1 MIRHFYLDKTNSIIK
16 CSEQNLGL
24 NPILHVGYGNG
35 IMRSILHFD
44 VENIKCLI
52 EDKTISNL
60 EKLKITLKMVNCF
73 SVDGF
78 PYEKN
83 LIRGLDSHARR
94 AASFDLMLYKLP
106 RHFDGGRGF
115 DFISDMWIHDNRSF
129 SKEGSNWYCC
139 KTGILWDGSIQPKPM
154 KNIDGDIYPK
164 DFVKEEYEKFLNGEE
179 SIVIGTQHFDFGN
192 ENLSIDITDYV
203 LEVIKHRNDI
213 NYGLCLSFTPEFEN
227 VEREMMQ
234 YVGFFNENTNT
245 FFHPYLE
252 VDYSEYIKDDRE
264 SFTNGRENR
273 LYLYVSDDGFPI
285 NLDTIPSCTIDGV
298 EMDVKQATKGVYYA
312 QISPSNISL
321 TEGLI
326 EYDVWSKI
334 ALNGVNNDD
343 VEMEFVVNPKTR
355 KFSVGSNSDIRKDLV
370 PSFYGIDID
379 ETIEQGEVREIT
391 VDFRQKYTTDKK
403 ELIDSA
409 DYRLYVKDGNR
420 EYDVIKYQPVEKA
433 FLNNFFMLYTED
445 LIPNQYFVDIRVQCG
460 REIKY
465 YREALRFKVVS
476 NVTERY
482 Q

>member
-1 MIRHFYLDKTNSIIK
+1 
-16 CSEQNLGL
+16 
-24 NPILHVGYGNG
+24 
-35 IMRSILHFD
+35 
-44 VENIKCLI
+44 
-52 EDKTISNL
+52 
-60 EKLKITLKMVNCF
+60 
-73 SVDGF
+73 
-78 PYEKN
+78 
-83 LIRGLDSHARR
+83 
-94 AASFDLMLYKLP
+94 
-106 RHFDGGRGF
+106 
-115 DFISDMWIHDNRSF
+115 
-129 SKEGSNWYCC
+129 
-139 KTGILWDGSIQPKPM
+139 
-154 KNIDGDIYPK
+154 
-164 DFVKEEYEKFLNGEE
+164 
-179 SIVIGTQHFDFGN
+179 
-192 ENLSIDITDYV
+192 
-203 LEVIKHRNDI
+203 
-213 NYGLCLSFTPEFEN
+213 
-227 VEREMMQ
+227 
-234 YVGFFNENTNT
+234 
-245 FFHPYLE
+245 LE

-321 TEGLI
+321 TEGII

>member
-1 MIRHFYLDKTNSIIK
+1 
-16 CSEQNLGL
+16 
-24 NPILHVGYGNG
+24 
-35 IMRSILHFD
+35 
-44 VENIKCLI
+44 
-52 EDKTISNL
+52 
-60 EKLKITLKMVNCF
+60 
-73 SVDGF
+73 
-78 PYEKN
+78 
-83 LIRGLDSHARR
+83 
-94 AASFDLMLYKLP
+94 
-106 RHFDGGRGF
+106 
-115 DFISDMWIHDNRSF
+115 
-129 SKEGSNWYCC
+129 
-139 KTGILWDGSIQPKPM
+139 M